1 MHGDDS
7 DHVCKAAGKVRLLS
21 LLTQDILSYVEIYP
35 NKRKHL
41 FAFSD
46 FLFLSCGYMIGSWN
60 YLLTFYLFSDS
71 HNPFLNQV
79 DRALGFFVFSGE

>member
-60 YLLTFYLFSDS
+60 YLSTFYLFSDS

-79 DRALGFFVFSGE
+79 DRAWVFFFFFR